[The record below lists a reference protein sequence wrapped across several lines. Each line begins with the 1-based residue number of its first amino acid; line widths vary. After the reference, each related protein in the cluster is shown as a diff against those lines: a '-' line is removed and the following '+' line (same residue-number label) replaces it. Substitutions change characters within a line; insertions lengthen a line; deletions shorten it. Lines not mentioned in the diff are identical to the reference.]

1 MTQSAAAI
9 WYGLRSQQFGGV
21 SVIDI
26 SESIEACANH
36 YGEQAEAMRSYLQEG
51 QAAALALPNRG
62 PLRFTESGALAEEI
76 RAAYSKYGFYV
87 FENVLSAEELEDIK
101 ADLDTMRAQFPTGP
115 ESQVNAAGEPA
126 LGADAKALTLVWS
139 KPLGDPLG
147 GTELANGRHQVKM
160 FEPEADVEA
169 PLAAPFIILGSLQFS
184 DACLRTYAHPELL
197 KVTES
202 INGPD
207 FAPFN
212 EALFIKEPGIGAA
225 VSWHQ
230 DGVTHWDSP
239 DFDED
244 IHGFNFMAQA
254 YGSTAV
260 NGVWVLPG
268 THKQG
273 KLDIKALV
281 AESGSERLEGAVPIV
296 CNPGDVVMCNRQ
308 LLHGSFP
315 NCGFEPRITVN
326 FGFHKR
332 SSVLGVMGGGIHS
345 DAQVFDEEIV
355 DRRSRAIGYAIDAR
369 KQRFPDET
377 PYHYQPL
384 SAAANDYRWD
394 EFARADLKDYNLD
407 DLSI

>member
-1 MTQSAAAI
+1 MK
-9 WYGLRSQQFGGV
+9 
-21 SVIDI
+21 DI
-26 SESIEACANH
+26 SQSIEACANH
-36 YGEQAEAMRSYLQEG
+36 YGEQADAMRTYLLEG
-51 QAAALALPNRG
+51 QATALALPNRG

-76 RAAYSKYGFYV
+76 RAAYSEYGFYV

-169 PLAAPFIILGSLQFS
+169 PLAAPFILLGSLQFS

-244 IHGFNFMAQA
+244 IHGFNFMAQV

-355 DRRSRAIGYAIDAR
+355 ARRSRAIGYAIDAR

>member
-1 MTQSAAAI
+1 MVCRHSSF
-9 WYGLRSQQFGGV
+9 WGV
-21 SVIDI
+21 FVIDI

-36 YGEQAEAMRSYLQEG
+36 YGEQADAMRTYLLEG

-62 PLRFTESGALAEEI
+62 PLRFTESGALAGEI
-76 RAAYSKYGFYV
+76 RAAYSEYGFYV
-87 FENVLSAEELEDIK
+87 FENVLSAEELDDIK

-160 FEPEADVEA
+160 FEPEADAEA
-169 PLAAPFIILGSLQFS
+169 PPAAPFILLGSLQFS

-244 IHGFNFMAQA
+244 IHGFNFMAQV

-355 DRRSRAIGYAIDAR
+355 ARRSRAIGYAIDAR

-377 PYHYQPL
+377 PYDYQPL
-384 SAAANDYRWD
+384 AAAANDYRWD
-394 EFARADLKDYNLD
+394 ESARADLKDYNLD

>member
-1 MTQSAAAI
+1 MK
-9 WYGLRSQQFGGV
+9 
-21 SVIDI
+21 DI
-26 SESIEACANH
+26 SRSIEACANH
-36 YGEQAEAMRSYLQEG
+36 YGEQADAMRTYLLEG

-62 PLRFTESGALAEEI
+62 PVKFTQSGALAEEI
-76 RAAYSKYGFYV
+76 RAAYSEYGFYV
-87 FENVLSAEELEDIK
+87 FENVLSAEELDDIK

-160 FEPEADVEA
+160 FEPEADAEA
-169 PLAAPFIILGSLQFS
+169 PPAAPFILLGSLQFS

-244 IHGFNFMAQA
+244 IHGFNFMAQV

-296 CNPGDVVMCNRQ
+296 CNPGDVVICNRQ

-355 DRRSRAIGYAIDAR
+355 ARRSRAIGYAIDAR
-369 KQRFPDET
+369 KQRFPNET
-377 PYHYQPL
+377 PYDYQPL
-384 SAAANDYRWD
+384 AAAANDYRWD
-394 EFARADLKDYNLD
+394 ESARADLKDYNLD

>member
-1 MTQSAAAI
+1 MK
-9 WYGLRSQQFGGV
+9 
-21 SVIDI
+21 DI
-26 SESIEACANH
+26 SRSIEACANH
-36 YGEQAEAMRSYLQEG
+36 YGEQADAMRTYLLEG

-62 PLRFTESGALAEEI
+62 PVKFTQSGALAEEI
-76 RAAYSKYGFYV
+76 RAAYSEYGFYV
-87 FENVLSAEELEDIK
+87 FENVLSAEELDDIK

-160 FEPEADVEA
+160 FEPEADAEA
-169 PLAAPFIILGSLQFS
+169 PPAAPFILLGSLQFS

-244 IHGFNFMAQA
+244 IHGFNFMAQV

-355 DRRSRAIGYAIDAR
+355 ARRSRAIGYAIDAR

-377 PYHYQPL
+377 PYDYQPL
-384 SAAANDYRWD
+384 AAAANDYRWD
-394 EFARADLKDYNLD
+394 ESARADLKDYNLD